1 MLNLTPVCYLF
12 IFYLAR
18 TYVSVIIADIL
29 GQNAQYLVGKKWNQF
44 AKGIVRFALITLP
57 ASAIN
62 SGLKYFKEILVIR
75 FRVRLSEY
83 VHNEYL
89 RGVNFYKA
97 CNLGS
102 ERIDN
107 A

>member
-1 MLNLTPVCYLF
+1 VVNGCSRRSY
-12 IFYLAR
+12 
-18 TYVSVIIADIL
+18 
-29 GQNAQYLVGKKWNQF
+29 
-44 AKGIVRFALITLP
+44 
-57 ASAIN
+57 

-75 FRVRLSEY
+75 FRVRLTEH
-83 VHNEYL
+83 VHDQYL